1 MDNKKFLVARTGGVS
16 VSFRVTNAVD
26 EFVYI
31 NKNDF
36 RGAVRRDTMTKIYL
50 AAGQRGSRDICQGIR
65 RRGKRTR

>member
-50 AAGQRGSRDICQGIR
+50 AL
-65 RRGKRTR
+65 